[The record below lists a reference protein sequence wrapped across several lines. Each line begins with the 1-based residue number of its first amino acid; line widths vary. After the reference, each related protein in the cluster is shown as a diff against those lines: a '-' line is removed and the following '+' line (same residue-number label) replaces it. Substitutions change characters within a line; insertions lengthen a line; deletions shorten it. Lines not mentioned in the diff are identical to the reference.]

1 MSLPGFI
8 SRRIIRTASG
18 FASVIHRIAV
28 ASLAIGLAAMI
39 VSFLIMDG
47 FRNTVR
53 DKIYSFSGHLIIN
66 RISGNNSAE
75 EVPFS
80 LDINLINHP
89 DSFPM
94 VSAVQEFSHKAGLIK
109 SGDEILGIM
118 LKGVGRSFDSI
129 RFVPNMKTGRFL
141 HRPDSGYSREVVI
154 SQLIADKLQLNVND
168 EVVMHFFQNP
178 PRSRKVRIS
187 GIYETNLADYFD
199 EKIILCDIGL
209 IRRLNDWEVT
219 EAGGLQVYLNDPMQ
233 ADAAYNR
240 LMDALPF
247 DLYVEKTS
255 DRYIQV
261 FEWLNLLSRQ
271 VNILLVI
278 ILAVVCVNM
287 ISVVL
292 ILVMERTPM
301 IGMLKALG
309 AGDALVRRIFYA
321 QGIRLILRGLLWG
334 NLVGLG
340 LCALQHYFRLVRLD
354 PHSYYMDYVPVAWSW
369 DVVILLNLLMF
380 AVVFIVLM
388 LPVMLITRVRPVSAI
403 RFD

>member
-1 MSLPGFI
+1 
-8 SRRIIRTASG
+8 
-18 FASVIHRIAV
+18 
-28 ASLAIGLAAMI
+28 MI

-53 DKIYSFSGHLIIN
+53 DKIYSFSGHLVIN
-66 RISGNNSAE
+66 RISGNNSVE

-80 LDINLINHP
+80 LDMALMNSP

-94 VSAVQEFSHKAGLIK
+94 VSHVQEFSHKAGLIK

-118 LKGVGRSFDSI
+118 LKGVGGRFDTS
-129 RFVPNMKTGRFL
+129 RFSPNMKEGRFL
-141 HRPDSGYSREVVI
+141 HVPDSGYSREVVI
-154 SQLIADKLQLNVND
+154 SQLIADKLQLKVGD
-168 EVVMHFFQNP
+168 DVVMHFFQNP
-178 PRSRKVRIS
+178 PRSRKVRIV

-199 EKIILCDIGL
+199 EKIILCDIGM
-209 IRRLNDWEVT
+209 IRRLNDWGPA
-219 EAGGLQVYLNDPMQ
+219 EAGGLQVFLKDPSRT
-233 ADAAYNR
+233 DEAYNF
-240 LMDALPF
+240 LMDSLPF

-261 FEWLNLLSRQ
+261 FEWLDLLSRQ
-271 VNILLVI
+271 VNILMVI
-278 ILAVVCVNM
+278 ILSVVCVNM

-292 ILVMERTPM
+292 ILVMERTTM

-309 AGDALVRRIFYA
+309 AGNPLIRRIFYA
-321 QGIRLILRGLLWG
+321 QGARLILRGLFWG
-334 NLVGLG
+334 NLTGLG

-380 AVVFIVLM
+380 AVVFVVLM
-388 LPVMLITRVRPVSAI
+388 LPVMLITRVRPVAAI